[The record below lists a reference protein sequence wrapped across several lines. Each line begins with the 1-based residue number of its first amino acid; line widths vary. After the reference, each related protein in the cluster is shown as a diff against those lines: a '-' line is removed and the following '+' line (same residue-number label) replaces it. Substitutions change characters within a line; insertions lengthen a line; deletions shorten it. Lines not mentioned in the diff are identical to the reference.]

1 MGNTSSIQT
10 GAITLTAASLVPII
24 DWAAQ
29 VMHVTIPMEA
39 QLQISAFLI
48 TGAHAAYN
56 YLMTRS
62 AAKSAANVAPSTT
75 AQ

>member
-1 MGNTSSIQT
+1 MNQTSSIQT

-29 VMHVTIPMEA
+29 SMNVKIPMEA
-39 QLQISAFLI
+39 QLQISAFII

-56 YLMTRS
+56 YVMARA
-62 AAKSAANVAPSTT
+62 AAKKTT
-75 AQ
+75 NTPAQQ

>member
-1 MGNTSSIQT
+1 MNQTSSIQT

-29 VMHVTIPMEA
+29 AMHVTIPMEA
-39 QLQISAFLI
+39 QLQISAFII

-56 YLMTRS
+56 YLLARADKK
-62 AAKSAANVAPSTT
+62 AAPPQS
-75 AQ
+75 

>member
-1 MGNTSSIQT
+1 MNQSSSIQT

-29 VMHVTIPMEA
+29 AMHIAIPMEA

-56 YLMTRS
+56 YLMARA
-62 AAKSAANVAPSTT
+62 AAKKTATPAA
-75 AQ
+75 

>member
-1 MGNTSSIQT
+1 MGTTSSIQT

-24 DWAAQ
+24 DWIAQ
-29 VMHVTIPMEA
+29 SMHITIPMEA

-56 YLMTRS
+56 YLMAR
-62 AAKSAANVAPSTT
+62 AAKSAPAP

>member
-1 MGNTSSIQT
+1 MSQTSSIKT

-29 VMHVTIPMEA
+29 MMHIVIPMEA
-39 QLQISAFLI
+39 QLQISAFII

-56 YLMTRS
+56 YLMARA
-62 AAKSAANVAPSTT
+62 AAKQPAAP
-75 AQ
+75 AQQ

>member
-1 MGNTSSIQT
+1 MNSSIQT

-29 VMHVTIPMEA
+29 SMHIAIPMEA

-48 TGAHAAYN
+48 TGAHAVYN
-56 YLMTRS
+56 YLLAR
-62 AAKSAANVAPSTT
+62 AEKNAPATP